1 LPRRVDVNDR
11 GCSTEVRDFAK
22 HDTLSTLVGP
32 ILQRFFLNLVAI
44 GIALGLC
51 QTAVGQPI
59 SGRRVLQLLEGR
71 WSYGDCTKL
80 FTEYTFSRSN
90 GELTMQ
96 WGPDYGNRKLKVV
109 VEYDSKGDLVLF
121 FPSLNHRTLVVFIH
135 ADLRETIDTD
145 ADGRTTKAVWRRCFS
160 QVG

>member
-1 LPRRVDVNDR
+1 
-11 GCSTEVRDFAK
+11 
-22 HDTLSTLVGP
+22 
-32 ILQRFFLNLVAI
+32 
-44 GIALGLC
+44 
-51 QTAVGQPI
+51 
-59 SGRRVLQLLEGR
+59 
-71 WSYGDCTKL
+71 
-80 FTEYTFSRSN
+80 
-90 GELTMQ
+90 MQ